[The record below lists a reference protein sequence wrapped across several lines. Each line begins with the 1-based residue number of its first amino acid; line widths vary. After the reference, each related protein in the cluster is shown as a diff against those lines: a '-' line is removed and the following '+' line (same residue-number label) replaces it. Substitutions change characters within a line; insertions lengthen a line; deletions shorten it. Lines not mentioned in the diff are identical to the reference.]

1 MPAKPRRPQ
10 QTRTTG
16 SNVTN
21 HPGRKPGSA
30 QQRMTPEQLRN
41 LLARAGLTQ
50 ERAAALAGV
59 EQRTLERWLAGSRA
73 MPLSASGLLCV
84 SCIMLGAPV
93 GILSPW
99 LPAEVA
105 AVINQRA

>member
-1 MPAKPRRPQ
+1 
-10 QTRTTG
+10 
-16 SNVTN
+16 
-21 HPGRKPGSA
+21 
-30 QQRMTPEQLRN
+30 MTPDQLRD
-41 LLARAGLTQ
+41 LIARAGMTQ

-84 SCIMLGAPV
+84 ACVMLGAPV
-93 GILSPW
+93 GIVSPW

-105 AVINQRA
+105 AALDQRA